1 MKDSYGRI
9 QYGNPNQ
16 VFVRM
21 FAKMFAKMF
30 V

>member
-9 QYGNPNQ
+9 QYGNQNQ

-21 FAKMFAKMF
+21 FAKMFAKMS